1 MFLSEALFTSLIVG
15 YLLGSIPFTQIVAK
29 VVKGVDL
36 RAVGSRNVGGRNVFY
51 SVGRGWGI
59 LAGLLDF
66 FKGIAA
72 LQAAQAL
79 GADYPT
85 YLWAGLAAVAGH
97 NFPVWLRFR
106 GGKGLAV
113 IFGLG
118 LTLAFPEMAFAMLI
132 GAILLWAT
140 KNISIASLAGYALL
154 LTALIY
160 NNRPVEILWL
170 MLGNL
175 GVMVAATLPGAL
187 GILRSPEGIRGY
199 LKNPNEAYQ
208 EERN

>member
-1 MFLSEALFTSLIVG
+1 MSAQLISSLVVG

-29 VVKGVDL
+29 MVRGVDL
-36 RAVGSRNVGGRNVFY
+36 REVGSRNVGGRNVFY

-72 LQAAQAL
+72 LYAAQAL
-79 GADYPT
+79 GAAYPT
-85 YLWAGLAAVAGH
+85 YLWAGLGAVAGH

-118 LTLAFPEMAFAMLI
+118 LTLAFPEMAFSMLI

-140 KNISIASLAGYALL
+140 KNISIASLIGYAILIA
-154 LTALIY
+154 TLIY
-160 NNRPVEILWL
+160 RDRPVEILWL

-175 GVMVAATLPGAL
+175 GVMVAATLPGAF
-187 GILRSPEGIRGY
+187 GILRSPGGMRRY

-208 EERN
+208 EKRN